1 MKTITI
7 NLTPEQEEVLLARI
21 DQTINGLFKTDHKY
35 LDKFKNPSEDT
46 KKRIFEVKK
55 KWARVVRENE
65 IAEGFI
71 KQIQEQLNKKP
82 SVYLPELKEVL
93 DKEVPDEKVEEI
105 FKRGGLDNH
114 D

>member
-21 DQTINGLFKTDHKY
+21 DQTINGIFHTDHKWFKKY
-35 LDKFKNPSEDT
+35 KNPSEDT
-46 KKRIFEVKK
+46 KKSIFNAKK

-82 SVYLPELKEVL
+82 STYLDELKEVL

-105 FKRGGLDNH
+105 FKRGGLCNND
-114 D
+114 